1 MWKIYVSKIDSE
13 SDSDITLFASEYETY
28 TVKTYIPLNETDHV
42 VVGYSPTSSLYPEYL
57 GRWTGNYIFDKDG
70 KKEKEIVYDIY
81 MGHCNWYIW
90 ESINKK
96 KDVC

>member
-1 MWKIYVSKIDSE
+1 MNFYTFSIDSE
-13 SDSDITLFASEYETY
+13 TSKTNVLASEYETIL
-28 TVKTYIPLNETDHV
+28 TKTYIPLSDEKHV
-42 VVGYSPTSSLYPEYL
+42 AVGFSITSSLYPEYVS
-57 GRWTGNYIFDKDG
+57 DK
-70 KKEKEIVYDIY
+70 Y